1 MGRRLSL
8 SDLQRQLAAQ
18 PPVLDGLTVL
28 SGDEPLLLTEAADSL
43 RQAAA
48 SAGFSQRTSLVLDA
62 RSDWS
67 AVLAATQNIS
77 LFGDLTLLDLKLP
90 SGKPGKTG
98 GDTLAQLAS
107 LIESGAIDHTRVVL
121 TLPRLDKATRTSKWC
136 AALLQSASLVEIPTI
151 ERAALPDWIGQRL
164 ARQKQNLGRDSLEW
178 MADKV
183 EGNLLAAHQ
192 EIMKLGLLYPE
203 GLLTHE
209 QVEQAVLDV
218 ARYDVNA
225 LRNAMLE
232 GQSRRALTI
241 LDGLHAE
248 GEALPLVL
256 WAVTEELRALAQ
268 LVHAQARRGDIPSLM
283 RQLRVFGPREALL
296 RQALSKAPAA
306 LWSTSLLHAHDIDR
320 LVKGLPTQGRLQDAW
335 EELARLV
342 ARVAIVCAG
351 RRTPRPAR

>member
-8 SDLQRQLAAQ
+8 SDLNRQLAAQ
-18 PPVLDGLTVL
+18 PASLDPLYVL

-43 RQAAA
+43 RSAA
-48 SAGFSQRTSLVLDA
+48 SAAGFSQRTSLMLDA

-77 LFGDLTLLDLKLP
+77 LFGDQTLLDLKLP
-90 SGKPGKTG
+90 SGKPGRTG
-98 GDTLAQLAS
+98 GDTLVQLAS
-107 LIESGAIDHTRVVL
+107 LLESGAIAHTRVVL

-136 AALLQSASLVEIPTI
+136 AALLNIASLVEIPTI
-151 ERAALPDWIGQRL
+151 ERAALPEWIGQRL
-164 ARQKQNLGRDSLEW
+164 ARQKQTLGRDSLEW

-192 EIMKLGLLYPE
+192 EIMKLGLLYAE
-203 GLLTHE
+203 GALTHE

-218 ARYDVNA
+218 ARYDVNT
-225 LRNAMLE
+225 LRQAMLD
-232 GQSRRALTI
+232 GQARRALTV
-241 LDGLHAE
+241 LDGLRAE

-268 LVHAQARRGDIPSLM
+268 LAHAQAKRGDIAALL

-296 RQALSKAPAA
+296 RQAVGKAPAG
-306 LWSTSLLHAHDIDR
+306 LWSTALLHAHDIDR
-320 LVKGLPTQGRLQDAW
+320 LIKGLPTTGRLNDAW
-335 EELARLV
+335 EELTRLV
-342 ARVAIVCAG
+342 ARIAVVCSA
-351 RRTPRPAR
+351 RRSPRPSR

>member
-8 SDLQRQLAAQ
+8 PDLNRQLAAQ
-18 PPVLDGLTVL
+18 PPVLDGLYVL
-28 SGDEPLLLTEAADSL
+28 SGDEPLLLTEAADAL
-43 RQAAA
+43 RAAA
-48 SAGFSQRTSLVLDA
+48 AAAGFSQRTSLMLDA

-77 LFGDLTLLDLKLP
+77 LFGDQTLLDLKLP

-98 GDTLAQLAS
+98 ADTLAQLAA
-107 LIESGAIDHTRVVL
+107 LTDSGAISHTRVIL
-121 TLPRLDKATRTSKWC
+121 TLPRLDKATRSSKWC
-136 AALLQSASLVEIPTI
+136 AALLQSATLVEIPTI
-151 ERAALPDWIGQRL
+151 ERNALPDWISQRL
-164 ARQKQNLGRDSLEW
+164 SRQKQTLSRDSLEW
-178 MADKV
+178 MAEKV

-203 GLLTHE
+203 GTLTHE

-225 LRNAMLE
+225 LRNAMLG
-232 GQSRRALTI
+232 GQARRALTV
-241 LDGLHAE
+241 LDGLRAE

-268 LVHAQARRGDIPSLM
+268 LAHAQSSRGDVLSLL

-296 RQALSKAPAA
+296 KQALAKTPPALWPAA
-306 LWSTSLLHAHDIDR
+306 LLHAHDIDR
-320 LVKGLPTQGRLQDAW
+320 LIKGLPTEDRLQDAW
-335 EELARLV
+335 EELARLI
-342 ARVAIVCAG
+342 ARVAITCAG
-351 RRTPRPAR
+351 RRAPRPSR

>member
-8 SDLQRQLAAQ
+8 SDLEKQLAAR

-43 RQAAA
+43 RAAA
-48 SAGFSQRTSLVLDA
+48 AAAGFSQRTSLMLDA

-77 LFGDLTLLDLKLP
+77 LFGDQTLLDLKLP
-90 SGKPGKTG
+90 SGKPGKPG
-98 GDTLAQLAS
+98 ADTLTQLAS
-107 LIESGAIDHTRVVL
+107 LVDSGAISHTRVVL
-121 TLPRLDKATRTSKWC
+121 TLPRLDKATRGSKWC
-136 AALLQSASLVEIPTI
+136 AALLQSATLVEVPTI
-151 ERAALPDWIGQRL
+151 ERAALPNWIGQRL
-164 ARQKQNLGRDSLEW
+164 ARQKQTLDRNSLEW

-203 GLLTHE
+203 GALTHE

-232 GQSRRALTI
+232 GQTRRALTV
-241 LDGLHAE
+241 LDGLRAE

-268 LVHAQARRGDIPSLM
+268 LAHAQSSRRDVSSLL
-283 RQLRVFGPREALL
+283 RQLRVFGPRESLL
-296 RQALSKAPAA
+296 KQALAKAPAA
-306 LWSTSLLHAHDIDR
+306 LWPAALLHAHDVDR
-320 LVKGLPTQGRLQDAW
+320 LIKGLPTEGRLQDAW
-335 EELARLV
+335 EELARLI
-342 ARVAIVCAG
+342 ARVAISCAS
-351 RRTPRPAR
+351 RRAR